1 MVSVCCAVSWVS
13 WVSWGRL
20 LGFHR
25 LQEVRVDAAVRAM
38 ADGPGIGSACW
49 LSAR

>member
-13 WVSWGRL
+13 WGVRL
-20 LGFHR
+20 LGFRH
-25 LQEVRVDAAVRAM
+25 LLEVRVDAVVRAM
-38 ADGPGIGSACW
+38 ADGPGIGSACS